1 MKPTTATLVRCAL
14 LIIALVNMAL
24 VTLGIVPEEF
34 SGHEQAYEFG
44 SYLITAVIGLI
55 AAWKNNSFTK
65 EAIQADE
72 YMRKLKSGGAGKDD
86 AA

>member
-1 MKPTTATLVRCAL
+1 MKPSTATVVRCAL

-24 VTLGIVPEEF
+24 ATLGIVPEEF
-34 SGHEQAYEFG
+34 VGDTKTYEVG
-44 SYLITAVIGLI
+44 SYVITAVIGLI
-55 AAWKNNSFTK
+55 AAWKNNSFTP

-72 YMRKLKSGGAGKDD
+72 YMKSLKAGGAGKDP